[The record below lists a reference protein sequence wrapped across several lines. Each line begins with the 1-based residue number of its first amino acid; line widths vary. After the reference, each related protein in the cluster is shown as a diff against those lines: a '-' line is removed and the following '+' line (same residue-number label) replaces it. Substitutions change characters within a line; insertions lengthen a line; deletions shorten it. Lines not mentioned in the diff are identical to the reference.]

1 MEGNTWRNISIAD
14 ILSIMNDVF
23 SVAND
28 RIARLL
34 TISYRSLSN
43 NKPRSSVASKDSVRR
58 WKDEVNIP
66 KDTKISS
73 QVLSHFLYNFGRP
86 KPHNATDQEVSCAE
100 IVNYTQRTQSLQSND
115 IHFLKTFLSA
125 LEQRGY
131 RVDELRMCSRKEF
144 CEKIAE
150 AARATSNQRRENSLE
165 ARKASRKAGIS
176 PKPPQQSSAH
186 VVEEGTMI
194 KAPHPCF
201 PHRKDHSSDLFVKF
215 YHDIATPYG
224 RYSVP
229 YKELFGHAAPG
240 MKEYIEGKNIS
251 FNYED
256 FTVDYASRVTTCDFQ
271 EELQKKDA
279 AAKMMGYTSHPP
291 KLCLVDY
298 LETRSEDLNG
308 GETKYDLSLTFG
320 TSHYLENLVWRD
332 ELQRNKKE
340 QEIFRAVLA
349 SSSKEH
355 LQGFDHGPWA
365 AAGGGCWV
373 ITSDNFLVMSY
384 RSPTRVGEVAGR
396 LGYSASGSYGRGTV
410 DSCGMPID
418 NTPGNAMVK
427 ELNEE
432 LGLPEVKPEEL
443 VQISLGLDLERGLA
457 QWSYFLQSKYAADD
471 IAYFR
476 QDWATTADEQTVFF
490 VPLETPDIC
499 YRLLSKCEFEPG
511 SAFSLYR
518 LLTKRFGPP
527 RYEKN

>member
-1 MEGNTWRNISIAD
+1 MGEIPWRNISIAD
-14 ILSIMNDVF
+14 
-23 SVAND
+23 
-28 RIARLL
+28 LL
-34 TISYRSLSN
+34 TILHDAFDISFGSLAMKIIASYNSLY
-43 NKPRSSVASKDSVRR
+43 KKGFPGHQPDDQTVRR
-58 WKDEVNIP
+58 WAREECIP
-66 KDTKISS
+66 VEKKISTG
-73 QVLSHFLYNFGRP
+73 VLETLLFKCSPNTSRHEDIIFIRTLLDSLEKYGYN
-86 KPHNATDQEVSCAE
+86 V
-100 IVNYTQRTQSLQSND
+100 Y
-115 IHFLKTFLSA
+115 
-125 LEQRGY
+125 
-131 RVDELRMCSRKEF
+131 ELRMYGESNREDVFKQ
-144 CEKIAE
+144 IA
-150 AARATSNQRRENSLE
+150 RE
-165 ARKASRKAGIS
+165 ARSTSDQRKKDRRKKIDDAREAGIPPTQ
-176 PKPPQQSSAH
+176 PKQSGSL

-240 MKEYIEGKNIS
+240 IKEYIEGKNIS

-271 EELQKKDA
+271 KEVQKKKDA
-279 AAKMMGYTSHPP
+279 AATIGYTSHPP

-340 QEIFRAVLA
+340 QEIFRTVLA

-396 LGYSASGSYGRGTV
+396 LGYSSSGSYGRYTV

-427 ELNEE
+427 ELSEE

-457 QWSYFLQSKYAADD
+457 QWSYLLQSKYAADD

-499 YRLLSKCEFEPG
+499 YRLLSECEFEPG

>member
-1 MEGNTWRNISIAD
+1 MGEISWRTISIAD
-14 ILSIMNDVF
+14 LLSIMHDAF
-23 SVAND
+23 HISFGSLAMKI
-28 RIARLL
+28 IASYNRLYEK
-34 TISYRSLSN
+34 TFPNHQPTGQTVSRWAKEECIPVEKKISTGVLEN
-43 NKPRSSVASKDSVRR
+43 FLFNFDRSSS
-58 WKDEVNIP
+58 
-66 KDTKISS
+66 DTE
-73 QVLSHFLYNFGRP
+73 
-86 KPHNATDQEVSCAE
+86 D
-100 IVNYTQRTQSLQSND
+100 TQRRKD
-115 IHFLKTFLSA
+115 INFIRNLLDA
-125 LEQRGY
+125 LEKHGY
-131 RVDELRMCSRKEF
+131 SVYELRMCGESNRHDVCKLL
-144 CEKIAE
+144 
-150 AARATSNQRRENSLE
+150 AAASRATSNQRKKDRRKKIDDDLE
-165 ARKASRKAGIS
+165 AGIPPTP
-176 PKPPQQSSAH
+176 PKQSGSL

-194 KAPHPCF
+194 KNLHPCF
-201 PHRKDHSSDLFVKF
+201 LRRKDHASDPFAMF
-215 YHDIATPYG
+215 YHYIATPYG

-271 EELQKKDA
+271 EEVEKKRDA
-279 AAKMMGYTSHPP
+279 AAKIGYKSHPP

-298 LETRSEDLNG
+298 LETRSEDING

-320 TSHYLENLVWRD
+320 TSYYLENLVWRD

-355 LQGFDHGPWA
+355 LRGFDHGPWA

-396 LGYSASGSYGRGTV
+396 LSYSASGSYGRYTV
-410 DSCGMPID
+410 DSCGSRID

-427 ELNEE
+427 ELSEE
-432 LGLPEVKPEEL
+432 LGLLEVKPEEL

-457 QWSYFLQSKYAADD
+457 QWSYLLRSKYAADN

-499 YRLLSKCEFEPG
+499 YRLLSECEFEPG

-527 RYEKN
+527 KIKP

>member
-1 MEGNTWRNISIAD
+1 MGEIPWRNISIAD
-14 ILSIMNDVF
+14 
-23 SVAND
+23 
-28 RIARLL
+28 LL
-34 TISYRSLSN
+34 TIMHDAFDTSFQSLANKIIAYYNYLYR
-43 NKPRSSVASKDSVRR
+43 KRFPDPQPDGQTVRR
-58 WKDEVNIP
+58 WAREECIP
-66 KDTKISS
+66 VEKKIS
-73 QVLSHFLYNFGRP
+73 
-86 KPHNATDQEVSCAE
+86 TDILE
-100 IVNYTQRTQSLQSND
+100 
-115 IHFLKTFLSA
+115 TFLFNFDRSSDA
-125 LEQRGY
+125 GQNTSQHEDIIFVRTILDSLEKYGY
-131 RVDELRMCSRKEF
+131 NVYELRMCGESNRHDVCKLL
-144 CEKIAE
+144 
-150 AARATSNQRRENSLE
+150 AAASRATSNQRKKDRRKKIDDDLE
-165 ARKASRKAGIS
+165 AGITPTT
-176 PKPPQQSSAH
+176 PKESGSF

-271 EELQKKDA
+271 EEVQKKKDA
-279 AAKMMGYTSHPP
+279 ADKIGYKSHPP

-396 LGYSASGSYGRGTV
+396 LGYSSSGSYGRYTV
-410 DSCGMPID
+410 DSCGSRID

-427 ELNEE
+427 ELSEE

-457 QWSYFLQSKYAADD
+457 QWSYLLQSKYAADN

>member
-1 MEGNTWRNISIAD
+1 MKEKDWNSVTIGDVLTSLNSAYPIDASLERMGKILGKSRSTCWRWMTRRRIPMDIPSEDHLTTEQLFNLLYNIEYTIRSD
-14 ILSIMNDVF
+14 D
-23 SVAND
+23 
-28 RIARLL
+28 IARG
-34 TISYRSLSN
+34 TLS
-43 NKPRSSVASKDSVRR
+43 RDSV
-58 WKDEVNIP
+58 KKNDPHHAKKSDLFFV
-66 KDTKISS
+66 TK
-73 QVLSHFLYNFGRP
+73 FLLNLEKLGYN
-86 KPHNATDQEVSCAE
+86 
-100 IVNYTQRTQSLQSND
+100 
-115 IHFLKTFLSA
+115 
-125 LEQRGY
+125 
-131 RVDELRMCSRKEF
+131 VDELRQIPVELDNRKDI
-144 CEKIAE
+144 CCRIAR
-150 AARATSNQRRENSLE
+150 AARNNATHMREEYMLRTS
-165 ARKASRKAGIS
+165 ARNEGIV
-176 PKPPQQSSAH
+176 PPEPPPTGDQ
-186 VVEEGTMI
+186 VVREGTMI

-229 YKELFGHAAPG
+229 YKELFGHAAHG

-271 EELQKKDA
+271 EEVEKKRDA
-279 AAKMMGYTSHPP
+279 AAKIGYKSHPP

-298 LETRSEDLNG
+298 LETRSEDING

-320 TSHYLENLVWRD
+320 TSYYLENLVWRD

-355 LQGFDHGPWA
+355 LRGFDHGPWA

-396 LGYSASGSYGRGTV
+396 LSYSSSGSYGRYTV
-410 DSCGMPID
+410 DSCGSRID

-427 ELNEE
+427 ELSEE

-457 QWSYFLQSKYAADD
+457 QWSYLLQSKYAADD

-490 VPLETPDIC
+490 VPLATPDIC

-527 RYEKN
+527 KIKP

>member
-1 MEGNTWRNISIAD
+1 MGEIPWRNISIAD
-14 ILSIMNDVF
+14 
-23 SVAND
+23 
-28 RIARLL
+28 LL
-34 TISYRSLSN
+34 TIMHDAFDISFQSLANKIIASYNYLYR
-43 NKPRSSVASKDSVRR
+43 KRFPDPQPDGQTVRR
-58 WKDEVNIP
+58 WAREECIP
-66 KDTKISS
+66 VEKKISTDI
-73 QVLSHFLYNFGRP
+73 LETFLFNFGRSSDAGQDTSQ
-86 KPHNATDQEVSCAE
+86 HEDIIFV
-100 IVNYTQRTQSLQSND
+100 RTILDSLE
-115 IHFLKTFLSA
+115 KY
-125 LEQRGY
+125 GY
-131 RVDELRMCSRKEF
+131 NVYELRMYGESNRKAV
-144 CEKIAE
+144 CKQIAK
-150 AARATSNQRRENSLE
+150 E
-165 ARKASRKAGIS
+165 ARSTSDQRKKDRRKKIDDDREAGI
-176 PKPPQQSSAH
+176 PPTQPTQSGSL

-194 KAPHPCF
+194 NAPHPCF

-332 ELQRNKKE
+332 ELRRNKKE

-396 LGYSASGSYGRGTV
+396 LAYSASGSYGRYTV

-476 QDWATTADEQTVFF
+476 QDWATTADEQTIFF

>member
-1 MEGNTWRNISIAD
+1 MGEIPWRNISIAD
-14 ILSIMNDVF
+14 LLSIMKRTFNISHKKLVDYIND
-23 SVAND
+23 
-28 RIARLL
+28 
-34 TISYRSLSN
+34 SYR
-43 NKPRSSVASKDSVRR
+43 
-58 WKDEVNIP
+58 
-66 KDTKISS
+66 ISS
-73 QVLSHFLYNFGRP
+73 LDTNLLCCYSTMRHWVAGESTPGIGLSADTLTTFLFNFGRSARDTEDTRRR
-86 KPHNATDQEVSCAE
+86 KDINF
-100 IVNYTQRTQSLQSND
+100 IRTLLD
-115 IHFLKTFLSA
+115 A
-125 LEQRGY
+125 LEKHGY
-131 RVDELRMCSRKEF
+131 NVYELRMCGE
-144 CEKIAE
+144 
-150 AARATSNQRRENSLE
+150 SNRYDVCKNL
-165 ARKASRKAGIS
+165 ALASRSTSDQRKKDRRKKIDDAREAGIPPTQ
-176 PKPPQQSSAH
+176 PKQSGSL

-229 YKELFGHAAPG
+229 YKELFGHAAPV

-271 EELQKKDA
+271 KEVQKKKDA
-279 AAKMMGYTSHPP
+279 AATIGYTSHPP

-340 QEIFRAVLA
+340 QEIFRTVLA

-396 LGYSASGSYGRGTV
+396 LGYSSSGSYGRYTV

-427 ELNEE
+427 ELSEE

-457 QWSYFLQSKYAADD
+457 QWSYLLQSKYAADD

-499 YRLLSKCEFEPG
+499 YRLLSECEFEPG